1 MLLTLLGAG
10 AQLVGTGLSFAQAAR
25 EKREMEQANRE
36 AAKSMLE
43 AKRRLDVNVYDELAI
58 AKEPYELEREQM
70 LMLGASALQQGVEG
84 SARGAAATAGRVQ
97 MATGQAAAQTRANMS
112 KELRELEKLS
122 AAEEGRLADMGMGI
136 NLLQVE
142 GAQKAA
148 RLAELKRQQAIS
160 SGIRGIGNVFT
171 TLMQDEEIA
180 PLFKKQGTEE
190 DPLSKVLKD
199 VGSEA
204 LKGVAL
210 SSITGAVSDVLKSVG
225 ADYGKRVEIDP
236 RTGEPY
242 IEGITR

>member
-136 NLLQVE
+136 SLEQVE
-142 GAQKAA
+142 GAQEAA
-148 RLAELKRQQAIS
+148 RLAELRRQQAIA
-160 SGIRGIGNVFT
+160 SGVKGIGGAFT
-171 TLMQDEEIA
+171 TLMQDEDIA

-190 DPLSKVLKD
+190 DPFSK
-199 VGSEA
+199 A
-204 LKGVAL
+204 LKEGMGL
-210 SSITGAVSDVLKSVG
+210 SSITGVGSEDLKGVG
-225 ADYGKRVEIDP
+225 DAYEKQRLAKQLLSGLGYDDFKKRLTD
-236 RTGEPY
+236 
-242 IEGITR
+242 

>member
-1 MLLTLLGAG
+1 MLLTLLGVG

-97 MATGQAAAQTRANMS
+97 MATNQAAAQTRANMS

-160 SGIRGIGNVFT
+160 SGIKGISGAFT
-171 TLMQDEEIA
+171 TLMQDEDIA
-180 PLFKKQGTEE
+180 PLFKKQGTED
-190 DPLSKVLKD
+190 DPFSKVLED
-199 VGSEA
+199 AASEA

-210 SSITGAVSDVLKSVG
+210 SSITGVGSEVLKGLGLSS
-225 ADYGKRVEIDP
+225 I
-236 RTGEPY
+236 TGESKSNN
-242 IEGITR
+242 